1 MLLSTTVALAF
12 VCALAVG
19 ALRLLG
25 PRKFS
30 GRDLRVVEKLPLDA
44 RRSLYLIEVAGQR
57 MLIGA
62 GDGPLTLLKELPPK
76 TEVDAKVVKLEEV
89 A

>member
-25 PRKFS
+25 PRRLQAK
-30 GRDLRVVEKLPLDA
+30 RLRVVERLPLDA
-44 RRSLYLIEVAGQR
+44 RRSLYVVEVDGRQ
-57 MLIGA
+57 LLLGA
-62 GDGPLTLLKELPPK
+62 GDGPLTLVTELVKPSPVK
-76 TEVDAKVVKLEEV
+76 AVVE
-89 A
+89 AA

>member
-25 PRKFS
+25 PRRGS
-30 GRDLRVVEKLPLDA
+30 GRGMRVVSRLALDA
-44 RRSLYLIEVAGQR
+44 RRSLYVVEVGGR
-57 MLIGA
+57 CLLLGA
-62 GDGPLTLLKELPPK
+62 GDGPLTLLTELDP
-76 TEVDAKVVKLEEV
+76 AKLEEV
-89 A
+89 ELEKVTA

>member
-25 PRKFS
+25 PRRFLGK
-30 GRDLRVVEKLPLDA
+30 RLRVVEKLPLDA
-44 RRSLYLIEVAGQR
+44 RRSLYVVEVDGRQ
-57 MLIGA
+57 LLLGA
-62 GDGPLTLLKELPPK
+62 GDGPLTLLRELEKPSPLK
-76 TEVDAKVVKLEEV
+76 EV

>member
-12 VCALAVG
+12 VCALAVL

-30 GRDLRVVEKLPLDA
+30 GREMRVVEKLPLDA
-44 RRSLYLIEVAGQR
+44 RRSIYLIEVAGQR
-57 MLIGA
+57 MLVGA
-62 GDGPLTLLKELPPK
+62 GDGPLTLLKELPA
-76 TEVDAKVVKLEEV
+76 EAKVVKLEEV

>member
-30 GRDLRVVEKLPLDA
+30 ERHVEMRVVEKLPLDA
-44 RRSLYLIEVAGQR
+44 RRSLYLIEVAGRR
-57 MLIGA
+57 MLVGA
-62 GDGPLTLLKELPPK
+62 GDGPLTLLKELPA
-76 TEVDAKVVKLEEV
+76 EAKVVQLEEV

>member
-19 ALRLLG
+19 ALKLLA
-25 PRKFS
+25 PRRS
-30 GRDLRVVEKLPLDA
+30 AGGTMRVVEKLPLDA
-44 RRSLYLIEVAGQR
+44 RRSLYVVEVDGR
-57 MLIGA
+57 RLLLGA
-62 GDGPLTLLKELPPK
+62 GDGPLTLLRELQPEARLK
-76 TEVDAKVVKLEEV
+76 EV